1 MSDAKNSLKAYKD
14 RFKWLQS
21 ERKTWDTMYQVLGEY
36 ISLMKQNFQ
45 NSPTAGEFLTNDIF
59 DSTGT
64 FSAHNAA
71 AALLGMLWPGTAKQA
86 IEIAPPDDLDASTDT
101 AKFYERMTERTCRAM
116 DDPNANLSLALI
128 EYMQDQL
135 IFGTSGVGAER
146 GDESLLLFKPYGV
159 KELYIDEGRNGRV
172 SDIYLC
178 FNWPVKRVVDEYEL
192 ENVSEATRQKYEQN
206 KWYEM
211 VEILIVICPRKEYKA
226 TEGVLAMP
234 IMSLH
239 METKTDHKLKES
251 GFSELPIKVGRFK
264 KLNYEKQG
272 RSPGMDALPD
282 IKEANVLREAII
294 VATEKNLDPPLGI
307 LDDGMLGGG
316 TIDTSAGAINVF
328 NATGGMG
335 SGAPVFPLVTVGS
348 IPDALARLE
357 ELKNN
362 IAQHFHLDRLIDF
375 NNETQMTFGE
385 AQIRNQIR
393 NASLTSLFSR
403 QIAEVFTPLIVRV
416 VNMLWQMGEY
426 GVVKGSEQEAERK
439 AMGKKIE
446 YIPDI
451 IVKRIEQGEDVFSVT
466 YKTQAANAQRAEEY
480 MGILDVLGFSIQ
492 AMQVDPSVR
501 HRVNL
506 HEGVKKISEIRGLP
520 VGIIREDDEVEEL
533 QAADAEAQAN
543 AQEVEQLA
551 AGAGIVD
558 SLASANKAVRA

>member
-1 MSDAKNSLKAYKD
+1 MPEEKNSLKAYKD

-21 ERKTWDTMYQVLGEY
+21 ERKTWDNMYQVLGEY

-45 NSPTAGEFLTNDIF
+45 SSPTSGEFLTNDIF
-59 DSTGT
+59 DSTGV

-86 IEIAPPDDLDASTDT
+86 IEIAPPDDLQSSTDT

-135 IFGTSGVGAER
+135 IFGTSGVGVER
-146 GDESLLLFKPYGV
+146 GDESTLLFKPYGV
-159 KELYIDEGRNGRV
+159 KEMYIDEGRHGRV
-172 SDIYLC
+172 SDLYLY
-178 FNWPVKRVVDEYEL
+178 FSWPVKRVVDEYGL

-211 VEILIVICPRKEYKA
+211 VEVLIVITPRTEYKA
-226 TEGVLAMP
+226 EEGVLSMP

-239 METKTDHKLKES
+239 MECKTDKKLKES

-264 KLNYEKQG
+264 KLNYEKYG

-294 VATEKNLDPPLGI
+294 VATEKNLDPPLCI

-335 SGAPVFPLVTVGS
+335 AGAPVFPIVTVGS

-362 IAQHFHLDRLIDF
+362 ITQHFHLDRLIDF

-416 VNMLWQMGEY
+416 VNMLWQMGEF
-426 GVVKGSEQEAERK
+426 GVVKGSEQEAERT
-439 AMGKKIE
+439 ALGKKVE

-451 IVKRIEQGEDVFSVT
+451 IVKRIDQGEDVFTVT

-501 HRVNL
+501 HRVDL
-506 HEGVKKISEIRGLP
+506 HAGVKKISEIRGLP
-520 VGIIREDDEVEEL
+520 VGIIREDDEVQEMQE
-533 QAADAEAQAN
+533 ADAAAQAN
-543 AQEVEQLA
+543 AQEVEALT

-558 SLASANKAVRA
+558 SLASANKAARV